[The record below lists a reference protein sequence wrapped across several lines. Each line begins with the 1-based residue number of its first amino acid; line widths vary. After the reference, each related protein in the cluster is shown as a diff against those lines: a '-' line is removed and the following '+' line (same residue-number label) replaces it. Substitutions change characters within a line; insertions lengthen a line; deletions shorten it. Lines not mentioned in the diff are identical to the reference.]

1 MKKIEIELCLE
12 IFNNKIIKSIKL
24 EFDLEKI
31 KKVIYKDKEFTLY
44 YDIENKREIFF
55 IFSKIPKIL
64 KKTEDWNLMNYD
76 GFEKITFEELA
87 NASYYINDFDKI
99 LNELKEKYKEKKMII
114 DEIREKIKFQK
125 NILIVG
131 NDSGKLKEIYNKVL
145 KIIKEEKKDYSHGE
159 FLNNNLERKEK
170 FINFFNKN
178 TENCYLTLLK
188 LKEELPREYKEL
200 KIEDFFKQEFKE
212 NRNIA
217 DTFLNFDCLYILGN
231 GYSYLKS

>member
-1 MKKIEIELCLE
+1 
-12 IFNNKIIKSIKL
+12 
-24 EFDLEKI
+24 
-31 KKVIYKDKEFTLY
+31 
-44 YDIENKREIFF
+44 
-55 IFSKIPKIL
+55 
-64 KKTEDWNLMNYD
+64 
-76 GFEKITFEELA
+76 
-87 NASYYINDFDKI
+87 
-99 LNELKEKYKEKKMII
+99 MII

-145 KIIKEEKKDYSHGE
+145 KMIKEEKKDYSHGE

-188 LKEELPREYKEL
+188 LKEELPCEYKEL

-212 NRNIA
+212 NMYIA

>member
-1 MKKIEIELCLE
+1 
-12 IFNNKIIKSIKL
+12 
-24 EFDLEKI
+24 
-31 KKVIYKDKEFTLY
+31 
-44 YDIENKREIFF
+44 
-55 IFSKIPKIL
+55 
-64 KKTEDWNLMNYD
+64 
-76 GFEKITFEELA
+76 
-87 NASYYINDFDKI
+87 
-99 LNELKEKYKEKKMII
+99 MII

-188 LKEELPREYKEL
+188 LKEELPCEYKEL

-217 DTFLNFDCLYILGN
+217 DIFLNFDCLYILGN